1 MKYILSLLALIAVT
15 QSVFLPQMKSGN
27 VFADIKQIDTSD
39 FGKKLID
46 TIALQL
52 KSNAPLEDVSM
63 LLDNLLHNVVTQQQ
77 EQDDM
82 HDEQ

>member
-1 MKYILSLLALIAVT
+1 MKYILSLLALIALT

>member
-1 MKYILSLLALIAVT
+1 M
-15 QSVFLPQMKSGN
+15 
-27 VFADIKQIDTSD
+27 
-39 FGKKLID
+39 
-46 TIALQL
+46 

-82 HDEQ
+82 HDEQQIACKKELEEYTHR